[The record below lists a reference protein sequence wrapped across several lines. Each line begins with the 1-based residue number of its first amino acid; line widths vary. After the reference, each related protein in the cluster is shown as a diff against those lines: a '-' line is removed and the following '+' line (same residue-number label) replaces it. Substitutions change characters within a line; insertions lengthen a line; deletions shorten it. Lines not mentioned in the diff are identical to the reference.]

1 MKQLINYIL
10 LKIFIKNDWV
20 NYTILKKR
28 TTHSLEKNIFEVISD
43 KKKNNYLIH
52 RKNVI
57 ISAIRD

>member
-28 TTHSLEKNIFEVISD
+28 TTHSLKKNIFEIISD
-43 KKKNNYLIH
+43 KKNNYLIH